1 MVLLSSP
8 VCDFGTK
15 MPKFVLKDLDGIFFD
30 STEIEN
36 YDAILV
42 FFICKKLW
50 LQNSFIEK
58 DKSKKL
64 INII

>member
-42 FFICKKLW
+42 FFICNHCPYVKA
-50 LQNSFIEK
+50 
-58 DKSKKL
+58 
-64 INII
+64 IIKNLC

>member
-42 FFICKKLW
+42 FFICK
-50 LQNSFIEK
+50 
-58 DKSKKL
+58 
-64 INII
+64 